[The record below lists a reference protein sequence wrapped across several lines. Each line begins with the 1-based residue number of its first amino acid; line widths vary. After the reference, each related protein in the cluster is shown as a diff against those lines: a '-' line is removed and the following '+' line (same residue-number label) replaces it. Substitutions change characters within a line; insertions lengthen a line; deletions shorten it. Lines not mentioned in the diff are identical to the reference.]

1 MSLGLAQR
9 GIVAFA
15 DVGWSGTW
23 YSRHQILSRLA
34 RRFPVVIAAQPV
46 PIRAAAGELAR
57 RRALEPVPAIS
68 GRLWSYRAPAW
79 LPHVYRP
86 AIVGHALS
94 RLQGLHLRTSVR
106 SLGMRDPIAYV
117 WNPDFADQVE
127 AFGAPTVVYHCYD
140 KYNAYQGA
148 PVEVVDAAEGR
159 IVRAAKLVIA
169 SSRILAAD
177 LSERFSVESVQLPHG
192 VDFEW
197 FDSLATNS
205 PEPADLAAIRGP
217 RIGYIARLD
226 ERFDT
231 ESLSAIAR
239 ARPDWSLVIIGDAA
253 FQHAESRAR
262 FEAFAALPNVHALG
276 GRPRESIP
284 AYTKGLDVCLLCYK
298 TENWGRFVQPIKAY
312 EYLAIGKPIVSTRI
326 EAVLDFGGLVRVAD
340 SPQGWV
346 EQIGAALEERG
357 PEWQERRRDF
367 ARANTWDRRVD
378 ELVALFEARLG

>member
-15 DVGWSGTW
+15 DVGWTGTW
-23 YSRHQILSRLA
+23 YSRHQILSRLS

-46 PIRAAAGELAR
+46 PIREALGELGK
-57 RRALEPVPAIS
+57 RRALERVAAVQ
-68 GRLWSYRAPAW
+68 GTLWSYRAPAW
-79 LPHVYRP
+79 LPLVYRP
-86 AIVGHALS
+86 AAAGRALQD
-94 RLQGLHLRTSVR
+94 LQGAHLRASVR
-106 SLGMRDPIAYV
+106 GLGFRDPIAYA
-117 WNPDFADQVE
+117 WNPAFADSVD
-127 AFGAPTVVYHCYD
+127 AFGARTVVYHCYD
-140 KYNAYQGA
+140 KFNAYQGA
-148 PVEVVDAAEGR
+148 PVELVDEQEGR
-159 IVRAAKLVIA
+159 IVRKAELVIA
-169 SSRILAAD
+169 SSRSLAAD
-177 LSERFSVESVQLPHG
+177 LAERFSVDSVQLPHG

-197 FDSLATNS
+197 FDALAANS

-231 ESLSAIAR
+231 ESLEAIAR
-239 ARPDWSLVIIGDAA
+239 ARPDWSLVVIGDAA

-262 FEAFAALPNVHALG
+262 FEAFARLPNVHALG

-284 AYTKGLDVCLLCYK
+284 AYTKGLDVCLLSYK

-340 SPQGWV
+340 SPQGWI
-346 EQIGAALEERG
+346 EQIEAALAERG
-357 PEWQERRRDF
+357 PEWQERRRDY
-367 ARANTWDRRVD
+367 ARANTWDRRVE
-378 ELVALFEARLG
+378 ELVALFESRLA